1 MLIALVIVSI
11 LFILQTLYICFYKK
25 QIQDISNQLTFITAH
40 HSFKFIQT
48 QIKPNEI
55 AELIKQCNQLL
66 EEQRVLNQEFKKKS
80 EEINI
85 TIASLS
91 HDIRTPLTSL
101 DGYLQLALRTDSEK
115 EKAKY
120 VSRAQTKIKQIITL
134 VDELFLYSKVQNSR
148 YQLELE
154 LVNASDLLQKRFFS
168 FLDELTEKKYEPN
181 FNLPNS
187 PVYLIGNETA
197 LERVFDNIIRNY
209 LLHGVG
215 ALTVRFEENE
225 NEFKLFFSNPL
236 NESHLLEFDN
246 LFTPFYKADSS
257 RSNLSSGLG
266 LSIVQ
271 SLVEKMAGSAKL
283 M

>member
-168 FLDELTEKKYEPN
+168 FLDELTEKN
-181 FNLPNS
+181 TNLTS
-187 PVYLIGNETA
+187 TYLI
-197 LERVFDNIIRNY
+197 RPSI
-209 LLHGVG
+209 
-215 ALTVRFEENE
+215 
-225 NEFKLFFSNPL
+225 
-236 NESHLLEFDN
+236 LLE
-246 LFTPFYKADSS
+246 
-257 RSNLSSGLG
+257 
-266 LSIVQ
+266 
-271 SLVEKMAGSAKL
+271 MKL
-283 M
+283 H

>member
-154 LVNASDLLQKRFFS
+154 LVNANDLLQKRFF
-168 FLDELTEKKYEPN
+168 F
-181 FNLPNS
+181 
-187 PVYLIGNETA
+187 I
-197 LERVFDNIIRNY
+197 
-209 LLHGVG
+209 
-215 ALTVRFEENE
+215 
-225 NEFKLFFSNPL
+225 
-236 NESHLLEFDN
+236 
-246 LFTPFYKADSS
+246 
-257 RSNLSSGLG
+257 SG
-266 LSIVQ
+266 
-271 SLVEKMAGSAKL
+271 
-283 M
+283 